1 MNEARIR
8 CAVLTISD
16 RCSRGETEDRS
27 GPELAQILA
36 SWGWN
41 PEIREILPDKEMLVA
56 ERLATLADSGFS
68 LVVTTGGTGLGP
80 RDRTPE
86 ATLRVT
92 DRQVPGLAELL
103 RSRTGAQL
111 PRAYLSRGI
120 IAMRRHCLI
129 INLPGSVRGAREGIE
144 ALADVLPHAV
154 DVILEDPAKGGA
166 HAPETGR
173 AHPKGGS

>member
-1 MNEARIR
+1 MKKPQIR

-16 RCSRGETEDRS
+16 RCSQGETEDLS
-27 GPELAQILA
+27 GPEVTRVLT

-41 PEIREILPDKEMLVA
+41 PDAREVLPDEELLVA

-68 LVVTTGGTGLGP
+68 LIVTTGGTGLGP

-103 RSRTGAQL
+103 RSRTGAEF

-120 IAMRRHCLI
+120 IAMRRSCLI

-144 ALADVLPHAV
+144 ALTDVLPHAL
-154 DVILEDPAKGGA
+154 DVIHEDPGTDGA
-166 HAPETGR
+166 HGPETGR
-173 AHPKGGS
+173 ARPKGGS

>member
-1 MNEARIR
+1 MNEAQIR

-16 RCSRGETEDRS
+16 RCSRGEAEDRS
-27 GPELAQILA
+27 GPEVAQILA
-36 SWGWN
+36 SWGWI
-41 PEIREILPDKEMLVA
+41 PEVREILPDEELLVA
-56 ERLATLADSGFS
+56 ERLATLADSGYS
-68 LVVTTGGTGLGP
+68 LILTTGGTGLGP

-129 INLPGSVRGAREGIE
+129 INLPGSVKGAREGIE
-144 ALADVLPHAV
+144 ALADVLPHAL
-154 DVILEDPAKGGA
+154 DVIHEDPSSGGA
-166 HAPETGR
+166 HGPETGR
-173 AHPKGGS
+173 ARPKGGS